1 MIGIE
6 ERGKTDR
13 KHGRR
18 NHETQKRTGAIG
30 GVRRAAAENGGGAGV
45 GGAFCKTNE
54 GKVKKYRVRFIKGIS
69 WAADSVRIFAL
80 SRQWRKMLTSC
91 PDLFS
96 LSVIV
101 HGNE

>member
-30 GVRRAAAENGGGAGV
+30 RAVGELRRVAAGNGG
-45 GGAFCKTNE
+45 
-54 GKVKKYRVRFIKGIS
+54 
-69 WAADSVRIFAL
+69 
-80 SRQWRKMLTSC
+80 
-91 PDLFS
+91 
-96 LSVIV
+96 
-101 HGNE
+101 